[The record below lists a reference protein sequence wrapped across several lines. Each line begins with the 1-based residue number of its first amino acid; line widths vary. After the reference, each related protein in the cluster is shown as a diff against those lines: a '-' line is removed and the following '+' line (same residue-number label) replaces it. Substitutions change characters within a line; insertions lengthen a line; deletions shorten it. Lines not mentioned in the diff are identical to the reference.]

1 MFLPSGRASA
11 HIHTGLIR
19 LFVIAPLLLL
29 LSFSTLYAQG
39 GTDYTGTGGKHTIQ
53 GRIFFPSG
61 RRADIAIKV
70 KLESMS
76 AGNLSVFADSYG
88 SFSFRNLVGGSYR
101 VVIEANEYYEGVEET
116 VFIDDGGNQA
126 TRSISRTQNVQ
137 IHLQPKRGADDKPGV
152 VNAALVNVPRKA
164 IELYGKAIEF
174 IQTNELKKAV
184 EYLNRT
190 LAIHADFPLA
200 LNELGV
206 LYLRLREPGKAV
218 APLASAVR
226 LAPDDFDPRLNYGI
240 ALLSVGEFEKAEA
253 ELRQALG
260 KNEGAP
266 TAHMYLGMTLLR
278 LNQYDEA
285 EKELLRATSLPGG
298 DRLADAYK
306 YLGGLYWKKGE
317 FQQAADALEKYVKL
331 SPKAADA
338 AKIRDTI
345 KELRG
350 RKN

>member
-1 MFLPSGRASA
+1 ML
-11 HIHTGLIR
+11 R
-19 LFVIAPLLLL
+19 LFLIAPLLIL
-29 LSFSTLYAQG
+29 LSHSTLYAQG

-61 RRADIAIKV
+61 RRADITIKV
-70 KLESMS
+70 KLESMN

-88 SFSFRNLVGGSYR
+88 SFSFKNLVGGSYT
-101 VVIEANEYYEGVEET
+101 VVIDANEYYEGVQES

-126 TRSISRTQNVQ
+126 SRTIARTQNVQ
-137 IHLQPKRGADDKPGV
+137 IHLQPKLGAEGKPGV
-152 VNAALVNVPRKA
+152 VNAALVNVPKKA

-174 IQTNELKKAV
+174 IQANELKKAV
-184 EYLNRT
+184 EYLNKT

-218 APLASAVR
+218 TPLASAVR

-253 ELRQALG
+253 ELRQALR
-260 KNEGAP
+260 KNDGAA

-278 LNQYDEA
+278 LSRFDEA
-285 EKELLRATSLPGG
+285 QIELLRATSLPGG

-306 YLGGLYWKKGE
+306 YLGGLYWKRGE
-317 FQQAADALEKYVKL
+317 YQQAADALEKYVKL
-331 SPKAADA
+331 APKASDA
-338 AKIRDTI
+338 EQIRGTI
-345 KELRG
+345 KEFRS